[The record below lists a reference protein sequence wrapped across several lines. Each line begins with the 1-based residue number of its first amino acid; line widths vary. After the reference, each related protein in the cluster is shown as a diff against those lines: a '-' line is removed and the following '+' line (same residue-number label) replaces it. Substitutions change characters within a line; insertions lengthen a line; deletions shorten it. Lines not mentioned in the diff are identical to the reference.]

1 MKVLFFCLKFNLKM
15 KFTMY
20 LSLKN
25 SIVTMVLC
33 LTFSFVDAQQNVSNS
48 QCRYSKTA
56 EGFLMVL
63 REGDNVIS
71 SIENLVKEQQ
81 IPSGNFTGIGFAGEV
96 TFGFFDFSRKKFN
109 PKTFNKVEMGN
120 LTGSVAWS
128 EGKPSLHI
136 HGVATDDKFNAY
148 GGHILA
154 LKVGTGS
161 MEIYVTVNQEKLER
175 KMEQPLGANVL
186 QLPCVKN

>member
-1 MKVLFFCLKFNLKM
+1 
-15 KFTMY
+15 MY
-20 LSLKN
+20 LSIKN
-25 SIVTMVLC
+25 RIVTSVFC
-33 LTFSFVDAQQNVSNS
+33 LAISFVNAQQNATNS
-48 QCRYSKTA
+48 KCRYSKTA
-56 EGFLMVL
+56 EGFLLVL
-63 REGDNVIS
+63 REGDDVIA
-71 SIENLVKEQQ
+71 SIEKLVKEQQ

-96 TFGFFDFSRKKFN
+96 TFGFFDFNQKKYN
-109 PKTFNKVEMGN
+109 PKTFNKVEMGS
-120 LTGSVAWS
+120 LTGSIAWS
-128 EGKPSLHI
+128 GGKPSLHI
-136 HGVATDDKFNAY
+136 HGVATDDQFQAY